1 MRVVQEERVRLPRGG
16 EMSMI
21 NRTMIDNEIKS
32 LKKILN
38 ETEKSL
44 VKLKKEAPEE
54 VSLHAIRHGNSAQYF
69 LRAKSDKTS
78 GVYIRK
84 QDIKKAELLAQIEY
98 DNKLV
103 RILADEIANLEKLND
118 IPADNPYQSALDQ
131 VCDLKKE
138 LIQIPYINEEEFIL
152 QWLSQ
157 EYEKLEFREESP
169 EFYSRKGL
177 RVRSKSEII
186 IADLLDEAEIPFL
199 YEKPVKFTNG
209 TTVHPDFTILDA
221 ANKREIIWEHF
232 GMMDDIEYRNNA
244 FGKIRLYESNGFFQG
259 VNFIYTF
266 ETVKYPINSRS
277 LRNMLITFQSRK
289 SY

>member
-1 MRVVQEERVRLPRGG
+1 
-16 EMSMI
+16 MI

-32 LKKILN
+32 LKKILD

-44 VKLKKEAPEE
+44 LKLKKEAPKE

-118 IPADNPYQSALDQ
+118 IPTDNPYQSALDQ
-131 VCDLKKE
+131 ICDLKKE
-138 LIQIPYINEEEFIL
+138 LIQIPYINKEEFIL

-157 EYEKLEFREESP
+157 EYDKLEFREDAP
-169 EFYSRKGL
+169 EYYSKKGM
-177 RVRSKSEII
+177 RVRSKSEILI
-186 IADLLDEAEIPFL
+186 SDILDEYEIPFL
-199 YEKPVKFTNG
+199 YEKPVKFKNG

-244 FGKIRLYESNGFFQG
+244 FGKIRLYESNGFYQG

-266 ETVKYPINSRS
+266 ETAKYPINSRS